1 MLAIEQNNT
10 WKEENLSSILNRL
23 STLHDATQFEKIIQ
37 GEEQGIFLRK
47 LDDVLEMYCF
57 DNDTKQLSN
66 IMSRIDLMNPLNLI
80 GPYSQA
86 VFLSAFWQTKAPK
99 NIYIAGFG
107 GGRLAML
114 YEHYFPHSHIYG
126 SDFDPNVLS
135 VACDYFGIGA
145 QTLENVNAADSRED
159 LVQSDILHDIIFLDV
174 FAGGGEHVNHLATV
188 EFFELCKSKLSSKG
202 VLSANLVI
210 IDERMHQKI
219 AAMQEV
225 FAHCHVWEYNGA
237 HVVFASQAPLD
248 LSAFMSRVSNFQTN
262 ENLDFDILEKAQ
274 MLKRLT
280 PDDTIEPLRDANL

>member
-1 MLAIEQNNT
+1 LLAIKKDNT
-10 WKEENLSSILNRL
+10 WKEQNLSSILNRL
-23 STLHDATQFEKIIQ
+23 STLRDSTQFEKIIQ
-37 GEEQGIFLRK
+37 GAEQGIFLRK

-57 DNDTKQLSN
+57 DNDTQQLSN
-66 IMSRIDLMNPLNLI
+66 IMSRMDLTNPLNLI

-86 VFLSAFWQTKAPK
+86 VFLSAFWQTKAPE

-114 YEHYFPHSHIYG
+114 YDHYFPHSHIYG
-126 SDFDPNVLS
+126 SDYDQNVLS
-135 VACDYFGIGA
+135 VASDYFGVGE

-159 LVQSDILHDIIFLDV
+159 LLQSDILHDIIFLDV

-188 EFFELCKSKLSSKG
+188 EFFELCKSKLSNKG

-219 AAMQEV
+219 AAIQEV

-237 HVVFASQAPLD
+237 HVVFASEHPLEQE
-248 LSAFMSRVSNFQTN
+248 AFISRVSGFQTN
-262 ENLDFDILEKAQ
+262 EALDFDLMEKAQ
-274 MLKRLT
+274 MLKPLLQDYTIQPLT
-280 PDDTIEPLRDANL
+280 DADL